1 MHPSYHDT
9 FLDSKE
15 YSLVSAGR
23 VLQREHGEHVV
34 LSKRGAHCQA
44 WDEVAGPVADSP
56 ALKHR
61 HAHGL
66 GVEGL
71 FHVKNVLSAFLKK

>member
-1 MHPSYHDT
+1 MHRSYHDT
-9 FLDSKE
+9 LLDAEE
-15 YSLVSAGR
+15 YSLIPASR
-23 VLQREHGEHVV
+23 VLQREHGEHVI
-34 LSKRGAHCQA
+34 LSKRGAHRQA

-66 GVEGL
+66 GVEGS